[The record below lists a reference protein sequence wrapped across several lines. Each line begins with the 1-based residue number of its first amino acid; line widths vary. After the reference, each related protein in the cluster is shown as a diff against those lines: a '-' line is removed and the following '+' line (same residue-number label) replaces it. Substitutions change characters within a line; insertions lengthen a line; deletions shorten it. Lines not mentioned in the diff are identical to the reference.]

1 MTDSN
6 SPIYGF
12 EKAIFQK
19 FAITTRR
26 HLVVL
31 SNKKLASAR
40 L

>member
-19 FAITTRR
+19 FAITRR